1 MYIIKKIPPN
11 KIWMW
16 LTHWQKHAI
25 ELYTIWCPPLLHYH
39 EKNFIIINFFFTMY
53 SIQICRMDIFNF
65 ECCYAVCVSDQQ
77 GGPVVVEIRHFLL
90 DERDLLSEEEECKH
104 TWNTDAGMHMCNF
117 LKHVYQ
123 NELQEEQHQW
133 TLTNSSCNQQFA
145 QKQQEVRHSVQNCN
159 PAVTESWISLIWHST
174 CVISRSGGMPVI

>member
-1 MYIIKKIPPN
+1 MNVINSLTKTCNRTLHHWMMLPTPSPNFSLPWKKFHYNKKIYIYN
-11 KIWMW
+11 F
-16 LTHWQKHAI
+16 LQY
-25 ELYTIWCPPLLHYH
+25 LDLH
-39 EKNFIIINFFFTMY
+39 NG
-53 SIQICRMDIFNF
+53 QIFNF

-90 DERDLLSEEEECKH
+90 DERNLLSEEEECKH
-104 TWNTDAGMHMCNF
+104 TWNTDARVHMCNF

-123 NELQEEQHQW
+123 HELQEEQHQW

-145 QKQQEVRHSVQNCN
+145 QKQQEVCHSVQNCD

-174 CVISRSGGMPVI
+174 SVVSRSKNC